1 MKSCCSCLSDIA
13 LDLSSSSSS
22 VFSGYVTDGWMQQ
35 RMEKGGGGGGRSYG
49 SLSDT
54 PSIITLPPPLSPPQ
68 RASPFHSLSLS
79 RPPPLRTI
87 SAQDL
92 EKSFLWDHLCVLCVC
107 ARCGFDSQLYAAL
120 MCLMNVWEGNLIVF
134 DFLCLAKFMWN
145 DMAVFCKH
153 WRKTCNLLIILS
165 KVCILYQEKH
175 GLL

>member
-1 MKSCCSCLSDIA
+1 MLKCILLAVCVSVCSGQNPINTDPEEETQQTSEHGHVTVKQTYVHVSKDNNKLGVFIAAAAGTLTLMAVVYCIYNQFYTKNIYAHTQLHESDIA

-35 RMEKGGGGGGRSYG
+35 RMEKGGSYG
-49 SLSDT
+49 SLSNT

-92 EKSFLWDHLCVLCVC
+92 EKSFL
-107 ARCGFDSQLYAAL
+107 
-120 MCLMNVWEGNLIVF
+120 
-134 DFLCLAKFMWN
+134 
-145 DMAVFCKH
+145 
-153 WRKTCNLLIILS
+153 
-165 KVCILYQEKH
+165 
-175 GLL
+175 